1 MQGNH
6 KNLVIFPFLV
16 RNKILSSPQ
25 EYPRNSFPDCS
36 KRFVSMVN
44 WCYRLVV
51 PLQKDAKEEEKT
63 VAVNPILAFH
73 FGSVRWEKM

>member
-1 MQGNH
+1 
-6 KNLVIFPFLV
+6 
-16 RNKILSSPQ
+16 
-25 EYPRNSFPDCS
+25 
-36 KRFVSMVN
+36 MVN
-44 WCYRLVV
+44 WRYRLVV